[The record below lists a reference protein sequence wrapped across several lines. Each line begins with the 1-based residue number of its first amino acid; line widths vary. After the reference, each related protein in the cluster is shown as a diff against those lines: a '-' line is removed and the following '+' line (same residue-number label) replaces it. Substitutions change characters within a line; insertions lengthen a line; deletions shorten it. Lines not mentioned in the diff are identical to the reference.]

1 MTAWE
6 KLQLPDGYARLNL
19 REWMLGATPI
29 GKSLIMQEVR
39 KLNCENIMKKRDDFI
54 WIDETS
60 EAIKDEIKKEIELA
74 EVRKELDAWSKNE
87 EMIHKAM
94 HSTLLMDDTQEGKK

>member
-1 MTAWE
+1 MTTWE

-19 REWMLGATPI
+19 REWVLGATPT
-29 GKSLIMQEVR
+29 GKSLIMQEMR
-39 KLNCENIMKKRDDFI
+39 KLNCENIMKKRGDFI

-60 EAIKDEIKKEIELA
+60 EATKDEIKREIELA

-87 EMIHKAM
+87 EMIRRAM
-94 HSTLLMDDTQEGKK
+94 HSTLLMDDMQEGEK